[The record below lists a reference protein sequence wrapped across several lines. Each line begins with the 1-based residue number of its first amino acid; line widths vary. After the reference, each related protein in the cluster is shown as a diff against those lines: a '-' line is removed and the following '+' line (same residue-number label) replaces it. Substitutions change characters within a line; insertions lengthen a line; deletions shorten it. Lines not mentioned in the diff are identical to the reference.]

1 MVVHPGYYLKS
12 TVFLKKKFCKS
23 SLMMRKV
30 KWQDSTMDFFEAM
43 KGETVLCQRIIG
55 AMPHEIHQIYL
66 QERENFCNSPKN

>member
-43 KGETVLCQRIIG
+43 KGETVLC
-55 AMPHEIHQIYL
+55 
-66 QERENFCNSPKN
+66 